1 MPLGCSKPAETRAL
15 DSSGIFTYQVTSAD
29 SGGDEIATINE
40 TKMTID
46 LGERSFSVNRKGV
59 LGPEFELKSGEKIIA
74 SASQKPFFNQYKLEH
89 DGKEWRFKALGLL
102 ALKFGLF
109 RGDTQIGTIATRWVN
124 RLKDIR
130 VDLPDELPSEV
141 QVFLLLLLV
150 RHWSDTNN

>member
-1 MPLGCSKPAETRAL
+1 MLKANRNPRVGLLG
-15 DSSGIFTYQVTSAD
+15 DFTYQVTSAD

-59 LGPEFELKSGEKIIA
+59 LGPEFELKYGEKIIA
-74 SASQKPFFNQYKLEH
+74 SASRKPFFNQYKLVH
-89 DGKEWRFKALGLL
+89 DGKEWTFKALGLL

-124 RLKDIR
+124 RLKDIS
-130 VDLPDELPSEV
+130 VDLPDELLSEV

>member
-1 MPLGCSKPAETRAL
+1 MLKASRNPRVGLLG
-15 DSSGIFTYQVTSAD
+15 DFTYQVTSAD

-74 SASQKPFFNQYKLEH
+74 SASQKPFFNQYKLVH

>member
-1 MPLGCSKPAETRAL
+1 MLKASRNPRVGLLG
-15 DSSGIFTYQVTSAD
+15 DFTYQVTTTD

-46 LGERSFSVNRKGV
+46 LGGRSFSVNRKGV
-59 LGPEFELKSGEKIIA
+59 LGPEFELKSGEKVIA
-74 SASQKPFFNQYKLEH
+74 SASQKPFFNHYKLVH
-89 DGKEWRFKALGLL
+89 DGKEWTFKAVGLL

-109 RGDTQIGTIATRWVN
+109 RGDTQIGIIATRWVN
-124 RLKDIR
+124 RLKNIS

-150 RHWSDTNN
+150 RKWSDTNN